1 MCHDWWYERLYEDRL
16 RLTKDEAEK
25 LKRLTEGPV
34 LPQSPKPEKKPEL
47 NPQTQ
52 PDAVP
57 V

>member
-1 MCHDWWYERLYEDRL
+1 MCHDWWDEELHEERL
-16 RLTKDEAEK
+16 RLTKDEAET
-25 LKRLTEGPV
+25 LKRLTDGLV
-34 LPQSPKPEKKPEL
+34 LPQSPKPEKKPER

>member
-1 MCHDWWYERLYEDRL
+1 MCHDWWDEGLYEERV
-16 RLTKDEAEK
+16 RLTKDEAGT
-25 LKRLTEGPV
+25 LKRLTDGLV
-34 LPQSPKPEKKPEL
+34 LPQSPKPEKKPER